1 MDISTDLPIMYSI
14 ACLLLGLG
22 YAFFLYR
29 KERLITN
36 LLLLRSLFVLRFI
49 FVSILAGLLLNPVV
63 KSIQKEIEQPI
74 VIIAQDISSSIKDS
88 VFYDLN
94 TLSEQFTD
102 FDVYTY
108 SFAATMSSGFSK
120 VNSGVKTNLSKV
132 INEVESRFSNRNI
145 AALIIATDGLYNEGS
160 NPLYSQ
166 LNNYP
171 IYPIALGDTTIKT
184 EVKIVKVKQNEIAF
198 LGNTFPLE
206 VSLAMQKAK
215 GEYTKLSVWHNGNK
229 LYSEVIN
236 IKSND
241 DYQKVKILVEASGI
255 GLQKYQIIASI
266 IDGEDNVKNN
276 TYTSYVEVI
285 DSRYKILILNEVSHP
300 DISAYRSA
308 IEKNKNYTI
317 HLFHIDDFNGNIE
330 AYQLVALFGIKQN
343 VDLIKKLEN
352 SQVPLL
358 VFELNK
364 TGLKEKL
371 STAIRFTSKGGLEDV
386 LAIKN
391 KQFSKFT
398 FSDKLLNLINEAP
411 PLSTPFGRYDLSN
424 ATEFILQQ
432 KIGMDITNKP
442 IIALSQQEGKKM
454 AYITAEGFWKWK
466 LYDYSH
472 NNSNETFDELFE
484 KLTQYLVLQEDKSR
498 FRIDYRKQ
506 FTEDENIYLDALLFN
521 ESFEMV
527 TDKDIEISISNE
539 EGSEYNFEFSK
550 HNNSYLLDAGKLEIG
565 KYSFIAKV
573 KGTSL
578 NKTGG
583 FEVKVIQLE
592 QLNAI
597 ADHKLLLALAKASGG
612 AVFNK
617 DNVNELITKVKN
629 NKDNYKT
636 IHTKEKLEGII
647 NIPWILLSLL
657 FLISTEWFARK
668 YNGLL

>member
-132 INEVESRFSNRNI
+132 INEVASRFSNRNI

-184 EVKIVKVKQNEIAF
+184 EVKIVKIKQNEIAF

-241 DYQKVKILVEASGI
+241 DYKKVKILVEASGI

-629 NKDNYKT
+629 NKDNYKI

>member
-36 LLLLRSLFVLRFI
+36 SLLLRSLFVLRFI

-102 FDVYTY
+102 FNVYTY

-120 VNSGVKTNLSKV
+120 VNSGLKTNLSKL
-132 INEVESRFSNRNI
+132 INEVENRFSNRNI

-241 DYQKVKILVEASGI
+241 DYRKVKILVEASDI

-266 IDGEDNVKNN
+266 IDSEDNVKNN

-285 DSRYKILILNEVSHP
+285 DSRYKILILNGVSHP

-308 IEKNKNYTI
+308 IEKNNNYTT
-317 HLFHIDDFNGNIE
+317 HLFHIDDFNGTIE
-330 AYQLVALFGIKQN
+330 AYQLVVLFAVKEDVN
-343 VDLIKKLEN
+343 LIKELKS

-358 VFELNK
+358 IFELNK
-364 TGLKEKL
+364 AGLKEKL

-386 LAIKN
+386 SVIKN

-398 FSDKLLNLINEAP
+398 FSNKLLNLINEAP

-432 KIGMDITNKP
+432 KIGMEITNKP

-454 AYITAEGFWKWK
+454 AYVTAEGFWKWK

-472 NNSNETFDELFE
+472 NNSNEAFDELFE

-539 EGSEYNFEFSK
+539 KGSKYNFEFSK

-629 NKDNYKT
+629 NKDNYKI

-657 FLISTEWFARK
+657 FLISIEWFARK

>member
-1 MDISTDLPIMYSI
+1 MDISTDLPIIYSI

-241 DYQKVKILVEASGI
+241 DYKKVKILVEASDI

-308 IEKNKNYTI
+308 IEKNKNYTT
-317 HLFHIDDFNGNIE
+317 HLFHIDDFNENIE

-454 AYITAEGFWKWK
+454 AYVTAEGFWKWK

-539 EGSEYNFEFSK
+539 KGSKYNFEFSK

>member
-539 EGSEYNFEFSK
+539 KGSKYNFEFSK

>member
-132 INEVESRFSNRNI
+132 INEVESRFSNRNV

-539 EGSEYNFEFSK
+539 KGSKYHFEFSK

-629 NKDNYKT
+629 NKDNYKI

>member
-1 MDISTDLPIMYSI
+1 MGIITDLPIFYSI
-14 ACLLLGLG
+14 VCVLLAFG
-22 YAFFLYR
+22 YAYFLYH

-132 INEVESRFSNRNI
+132 INEVASRFSNRNI

-308 IEKNKNYTI
+308 IEKNKNYTT
-317 HLFHIDDFNGNIE
+317 HLFHIDDFNENIE

-454 AYITAEGFWKWK
+454 AYVTAEGFWKWK

-521 ESFEMV
+521 ESFDMV

-539 EGSEYNFEFSK
+539 KGSKYNFEFSK

-629 NKDNYKT
+629 NKDNYKI

-647 NIPWILLSLL
+647 NIPWVLLILL